1 MSKVCAPVRDVKIDE
16 LRGKLGPLTL
26 ESVSDIFIGIVNLLQ
41 GMKMDMANFSI
52 QSIRPLI
59 KQQQVEYER
68 RKMMEYIKQH
78 PTNGLI
84 HTKHWLTQSFY
95 NLMDEQKSVK
105 DSDNP
110 VSPIGPNRILDQ
122 AFFHLLNHPPQK
134 SETNFYPETV
144 LLDRQ
149 KFSELNLK
157 KRNLTKLAGLLII
170 SGGIIHKLRF
180 TYSQSQGITGKI
192 KKDVLCL
199 LEGETTK
206 NSENIKIYISDL
218 FEKYKKDGDTL
229 GDKFKALISEI
240 VPVLEDENHRVRIIC
255 KKRIIEYIDKVCE
268 HTTANQ
274 YRLNGN
280 KSPIPDI
287 PKSLHIISSEV
298 AVLAAGF
305 TNLVILNKTIH
316 GPFYSGLI
324 KEIYAEFNS
333 KNVETEKTAEKTA
346 ENTVQ
351 KDEPVF
357 VESSTS
363 VSSGSSG
370 SCSPETVSKHV
381 AQVVPMT
388 PRKQT
393 ELKVLNEEKSLERS
407 EETEKVRQRCA
418 RSLRFDDVD

>member
-1 MSKVCAPVRDVKIDE
+1 MSKVCAPVRDTKIDE
-16 LRGKLGPLTL
+16 LRGKLGPLKL

-78 PTNGLI
+78 PTTGLT

-122 AFFHLLNHPPQK
+122 AFFHLLNYPPQK

-149 KFSELNLK
+149 KFAELNLN

-170 SGGIIHKLRF
+170 SGGIVHKLKF

-240 VPVLEDENHRVRIIC
+240 VPVLDDENHRVRVIC

-274 YRLNGN
+274 YRLSGN

-324 KEIYAEFNS
+324 KEIYAEFN
-333 KNVETEKTAEKTA
+333 KNLESEKAARKV
-346 ENTVQ
+346 ENTN
-351 KDEPVF
+351 
-357 VESSTS
+357 
-363 VSSGSSG
+363 
-370 SCSPETVSKHV
+370 
-381 AQVVPMT
+381 
-388 PRKQT
+388 T
-393 ELKVLNEEKSLERS
+393 E
-407 EETEKVRQRCA
+407 QFHPIA
-418 RSLRFDDVD
+418 